1 MMSVNI
7 LKKTMLD
14 KTNIML
20 DLQTQQA
27 WIVKVIDS
35 CFTEEQLHSARFL
48 ITLFL
53 GQLAIKGIPLKDIRE
68 IEDSLLSKYLEVQAV
83 VSITN

>member
-1 MMSVNI
+1 
-7 LKKTMLD
+7 MLD
-14 KTNIML
+14 KTTLMI
-20 DLQTQQA
+20 DLETQKA
-27 WIVKVIDS
+27 WIIKVIDS

-68 IEDSLLSKYLEVQAV
+68 VEDSLLSKYIEKEA
-83 VSITN
+83 IIYIAN

>member
-1 MMSVNI
+1 MIDLETQKAWI
-7 LKKTMLD
+7 LK
-14 KTNIML
+14 
-20 DLQTQQA
+20 
-27 WIVKVIDS
+27 VIES

-68 IEDSLLSKYLEVQAV
+68 MEDCLLNKYIEKE
-83 VSITN
+83 SIIYIVN